1 MIDGKGGPIM
11 GMTDSSKQQPLKRK
25 KMPKLRVCG
34 DRSAPRDDG
43 EIEEEEKYQY
53 RTREEVHKK
62 FKQ

>member
-1 MIDGKGGPIM
+1 M